1 MRKLLAIA
9 ALTVL
14 LPITASAQYL
24 VAEADEAGQKA
35 MLDRLLASGPNAE
48 SAHLVP
54 MWSTP
59 DGRLLV
65 AVAQSSLP
73 LSPIAPAS
81 PQVGGALD
89 WRLIDATSL
98 LDGRVGV
105 RLGEQGSLHGGLS
118 LAPLTLAEPA
128 LSLDCLTGGSYLSVA
143 SPDCNRQRALGTN
156 ANWYGGNLGASWT
169 GGDFGVDLG
178 IALSWL
184 EPALPRSL
192 VPALSSALPAVA
204 APDNSGLPRLV
215 IPAHNLGRFSDSAQ
229 FGARGS
235 WYFGTSQSLD
245 LGASIGRIRLS
256 PDLGG
261 SRPIWQQK
269 ALSLGLGGDTV
280 SASITGRIYNPLR
293 GITGSDAQ
301 RWTGIDLGLT
311 WHTPWQAELS
321 IGAQNLLAS
330 PPLTGSEANS
340 QARTPYVQYQQDL

>member
-1 MRKLLAIA
+1 MRKLLATA

-14 LPITASAQYL
+14 LPLAASAQYI
-24 VAEADEAGQKA
+24 VPEADEAGQKA
-35 MLDRLLASGPNAE
+35 MLDSLLASGPNPE
-48 SAHLVP
+48 STRLVP

-65 AVAQSSLP
+65 AVAQSSMP

-81 PQVGGALD
+81 PQVGSALD

-105 RLGEQGSLHGGLS
+105 RLGDQTNLHGGVS
-118 LAPLTLAEPA
+118 LAPLTLSEPSLA
-128 LSLDCLTGGSYLSVA
+128 LDCLAAGSYLNVA
-143 SPDCNRQRALGTN
+143 TPDCSRQRQTGGH
-156 ANWYGGNLGASWT
+156 WYGGNLGASWAGT
-169 GGDFGVDLG
+169 DFGIDLG
-178 IALSWL
+178 VALSWL

-204 APDNSGLPRLV
+204 VPGNSNLPRLV
-215 IPAHNLGRFSDSAQ
+215 IPAHSLGRFSDSAQ

-235 WYFGTSQSLD
+235 WYFGSNQSLD

-256 PDLGG
+256 PDLAG
-261 SRPIWQQK
+261 SRPLWQQK
-269 ALSLGLGGDTV
+269 AVSLGLGSETV

-293 GITGSDAQ
+293 STLSADAQ

-321 IGAQNLLAS
+321 IGAQNLLTS

>member
-9 ALTVL
+9 ALTAL
-14 LPITASAQYL
+14 LPFSASAQYI
-24 VAEADEAGQKA
+24 ASEAGEAGQKA
-35 MLDRLLASGPNAE
+35 MLDRLLASSPGAQDT
-48 SAHLVP
+48 HFVP

-65 AVAQSSLP
+65 AVAQSSQP

-105 RLGEQGSLHGGLS
+105 RLGDQSSLHAGVS
-118 LAPLTLAEPA
+118 LAPLALSEP
-128 LSLDCLTGGSYLSVA
+128 LSLDCLSSGSYLSVA
-143 SPDCNRQRALGTN
+143 NPDCSRQRQIAG
-156 ANWYGGNLGASWT
+156 ARWYGGNLGASWS
-169 GGDFGVDLG
+169 GGDFGIDLG
-178 IALSWL
+178 LALSWL

-192 VPALSSALPAVA
+192 VPALSSALPTVA
-204 APDNSGLPRLV
+204 TPGANSHLPRLV
-215 IPAHNLGRFSDSAQ
+215 IPTQDLGRFSDSTQ

-235 WYFGTSQSLD
+235 WYFSNTQSID

-256 PDLGG
+256 PDLDGT
-261 SRPIWQQK
+261 RPLWQQK
-269 ALSLGLGGDTV
+269 ALSLGLGGETL

-293 GITGSDAQ
+293 STIGSDAQ

>member
-14 LPITASAQYL
+14 LPLTASAQYL
-24 VAEADEAGQKA
+24 VAETDEAGQKA
-35 MLDRLLASGPNAE
+35 MLDRLLASGPNAG
-48 SAHLVP
+48 STHLVP

-65 AVAQSSLP
+65 AVAQNAP
-73 LSPIAPAS
+73 PSPIAPAA

-105 RLGEQGSLHGGLS
+105 RLGEQSTLHGGMT
-118 LAPLTLAEPA
+118 LAPLALAQPNA
-128 LSLDCLTGGSYLSVA
+128 SFDCAAGGSYLSVA
-143 SPDCNRQRALGTN
+143 NPDCSRQRALGTGG
-156 ANWYGGNLGASWT
+156 NWYGGNLGATWA
-169 GGDFGVDLG
+169 GNDFGVDLG
-178 IALSWL
+178 VALSWL
-184 EPALPRSL
+184 EPALPRNL
-192 VPALSSALPAVA
+192 VPALNSALPAVS
-204 APDNSGLPRLV
+204 APGSNNLPRLV

-235 WYFGTSQSLD
+235 WYFGANQSL
-245 LGASIGRIRLS
+245 
-256 PDLGG
+256 DLGG
-261 SRPIWQQK
+261 SRPVWQQK
-269 ALSLGLGGDTV
+269 ALSLGVGGDTV

-293 GITGSDAQ
+293 GITGTDAQ

-330 PPLTGSEANS
+330 PPLSGSEANS